1 VVAFLYICKSFVKTW
16 FHLSC
21 CVQVPKAEDVDMSI
35 IARGTPGFSG
45 ADLANLVNVAAL
57 KAAMDGQKDV
67 SMVDLEF
74 AKDKIMMGSER
85 KSAVISEESRRL
97 TAYHEGGHALVAIH
111 TDGALPVHKATI
123 VPRGMALGMVSQLP
137 EKDETSFSRKQM
149 LARLDVCMGGRV
161 AEELVFGEGEVTS
174 GASSDIV
181 SATRLAREMVT
192 KYGMSKAVG
201 VVAHNYEDDGKSMST
216 ETRLLVESEVR
227 ELLQTAYENA
237 KRILTTQQREL
248 HALAASL
255 LEHETL
261 TGKQIQTLLAQV
273 NAQAART
280 AAPIANPQPA
290 TLSSTQSPVSAAAN
304 AAAAVAAAAKA
315 KSAAPAGT

>member
-1 VVAFLYICKSFVKTW
+1 M
-16 FHLSC
+16 
-21 CVQVPKAEDVDMSI
+21 Q
-35 IARGTPGFSG
+35 
-45 ADLANLVNVAAL
+45 
-57 KAAMDGQKDV
+57 
-67 SMVDLEF
+67 
-74 AKDKIMMGSER
+74 
-85 KSAVISEESRRL
+85 
-97 TAYHEGGHALVAIH
+97 
-111 TDGALPVHKATI
+111 
-123 VPRGMALGMVSQLP
+123 
-137 EKDETSFSRKQM
+137 
-149 LARLDVCMGGRV
+149 
-161 AEELVFGEGEVTS
+161 VTS

-255 LEHETL
+255 LENETL

-290 TLSSTQSPVSAAAN
+290 TLSSTPSPVSAAAN